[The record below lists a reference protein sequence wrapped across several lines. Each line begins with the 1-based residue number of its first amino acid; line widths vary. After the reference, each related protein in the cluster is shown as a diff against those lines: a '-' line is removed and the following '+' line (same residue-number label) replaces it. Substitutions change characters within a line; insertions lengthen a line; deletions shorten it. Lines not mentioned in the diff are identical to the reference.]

1 MKKVIALY
9 PGTFDPI
16 TNGHIDII
24 RRASELFDELII
36 SIGRNLKKDPLFT
49 EEERIDMI
57 KNTTAD
63 FPNIKVDSFYG
74 LVVDFAKVK
83 NAKVIIRGLRAVSD
97 FEFEFQMS
105 LTNSI
110 LNPEITTI
118 FMMPNEKN
126 VYLNSSLVREI
137 AYLKGNVRPFVPEYV
152 YRKLL
157 EKFRTKI
164 S

>member
-1 MKKVIALY
+1 MSKIIALY

-16 TNGHIDII
+16 TNGHLDII

-36 SIGRNLKKDPLFT
+36 SIGRNLKKGPLFT

-57 KNTTAD
+57 KNTTID
-63 FPNIKVDSFYG
+63 FPNVKVDSFYG
-74 LVVDFAKVK
+74 LVVDFAKK
-83 NAKVIIRGLRAVSD
+83 KKAKVIIRGLRAVSD

-110 LNPEITTI
+110 LNPEITTV

-137 AYLKGNVRPFVPEYV
+137 AYLHGNVKPFVPEYV

-157 EKFRTKI
+157 EKFR